1 MPSLQHTKWPVAIML
16 GVVGSIAV
24 ALVVLAFLWP
34 TKTSATHDLPL
45 SIAGPAAQ
53 TSTLEKT
60 LDQRSPDAVDFVAA
74 DDRADAVQQ
83 IKTRATYGAIVL
95 PTTAGGAPEVLTAP
109 AASSAVTPLLTT
121 IAGELQTQLTQQIT
135 AAGGD
140 ASAVQ
145 VKTTAV
151 VPLSSDDATGSGL
164 AAAAFPMTMGGM
176 LGGILLSLL
185 VVGPMRRLAGLLGF
199 AVATGL
205 IVTIVLQP
213 WFHFLQGDY
222 WINALA
228 IGLSVL
234 ATSAFIVGC
243 TSLLGRAGVA
253 IGAVLTLLVGSPL
266 SSAAA
271 PWQFLPA
278 PWGAIGQYLVPGASN
293 WLIRSLSYF
302 PDSDTSVQWLVL
314 TGWAALGVALTL
326 AGHFRSRAELL
337 VPTTTIEQP
346 TTAPASV

>member
-1 MPSLQHTKWPVAIML
+1 M
-16 GVVGSIAV
+16 IARTQ
-24 ALVVLAFLWP
+24 FN
-34 TKTSATHDLPL
+34 
-45 SIAGPAAQ
+45 
-53 TSTLEKT
+53 
-60 LDQRSPDAVDFVAA
+60 RSRP
-74 DDRADAVQQ
+74 
-83 IKTRATYGAIVL
+83 ATYGAIVL

-121 IAGELQTQLTQQIT
+121 IAGEVQTQLTQQIT

-140 ASAVQ
+140 ASAVK

-213 WFHFLQGDY
+213 WFHFLQGDF

-266 SSAAA
+266 SAAA

-278 PWGAIGQYLVPGASN
+278 AVPNSWSRPRQPNSRRPRRHRSN
-293 WLIRSLSYF
+293 GPPTPPPTSAATDHNEGIQAPRTRPVEGF
-302 PDSDTSVQWLVL
+302 PCVL
-314 TGWAALGVALTL
+314 PRCHL
-326 AGHFRSRAELL
+326 AM
-337 VPTTTIEQP
+337 
-346 TTAPASV
+346 